1 MDAPFRFPYRELS
14 LFVLEPDGS
23 PVFQSTGGVLQLEEQ
38 ILDEARLAPVWWA
51 YSRGGQNHQAYLFH
65 DGTHTFVLS
74 YVKTSVLTYAAE
86 LAAWAVLAAG
96 LTLFALV
103 VALVLGAAGS
113 ERGVSPWELLA
124 GTSFHGKLYV
134 AFVLIALVPIA
145 SLAFLIRGIVIQQ
158 LERDIEQEGVARAQV
173 VERFVN
179 DSLRSRRVGTDAP
192 GDTTV
197 TDAVLEWVGSLAGVD
212 VDLYASGELVATS
225 KPELFGSGLLRSI
238 VPRPRRT
245 ATSSSRGVPTPSI
258 ESRWA
263 RSSISLSRSRS
274 RSSGVKS
281 REFSRYRWRARKPKS
296 ISASRR

>member
-225 KPELFGSGLLRSI
+225 KPELFGSGLLRSCAA
-238 VPRPRRT
+238 PT
-245 ATSSSRGVPTPSI
+245 AYRDLVLEGRVPTPSI